1 MPLGVIF
8 VLLISYEAMKILYPL
23 LCALMLGLIYPV
35 RAQTFQIN
43 DGTVDFKSEAPLEII
58 KASSTELKGLI
69 DFTQGTFAFSIPII
83 SFKGFNSALQREH
96 FNENYM
102 ETERFPRAT
111 FAGKMI
117 EQVDIARDG
126 EYAVRAK
133 GKLTIHGVV
142 QERIIPSTI
151 TVKDGKISVRSSF
164 SVLLVDHNIDIPKV
178 VQHKIA
184 ETIFVEIKANGEKR

>member
-1 MPLGVIF
+1 MRAMHFFKIF
-8 VLLISYEAMKILYPL
+8 
-23 LCALMLGLIYPV
+23 LCIQLSLTV
-35 RAQTFQIN
+35 TVKAQVFQMN
-43 DGTVDFKSEAPLEII
+43 NGTVDFRSEAPLEII
-58 KASSTELKGLI
+58 KASSSELKGLI

-102 ETERFPRAT
+102 ETERYPRAT
-111 FAGKMI
+111 FAGKLI
-117 EQVDIARDG
+117 EQVDITRDG
-126 EYAVRAK
+126 EYAIRAK
-133 GKLTIHGVV
+133 GKLIIHGVE
-142 QERIIPSTI
+142 QERIIPSTVI
-151 TVKDGKISVRSSF
+151 VKDGKVSVQSSF